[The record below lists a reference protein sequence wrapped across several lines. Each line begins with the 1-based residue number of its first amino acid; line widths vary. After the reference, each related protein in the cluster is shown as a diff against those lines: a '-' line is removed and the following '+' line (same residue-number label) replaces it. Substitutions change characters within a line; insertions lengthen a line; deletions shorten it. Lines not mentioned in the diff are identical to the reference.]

1 MSMKKLFIIKE
12 GYDSYEEAVEAE
24 VSADE
29 ARREIEKH
37 GLEWQEFLND
47 VGMKDLYTGQEV
59 LDWLGY

>member
-1 MSMKKLFIIKE
+1 MNMKKLFIIKE

-24 VSADE
+24 VTADQ

-37 GLEWQEFLND
+37 GLEWQDFLND

>member
-1 MSMKKLFIIKE
+1 MSMKKLFVIKE
-12 GYDSYEEAVEAE
+12 GYNSYEEAVEAE

-37 GLEWQEFLND
+37 GLEWQDFLND

>member
-1 MSMKKLFIIKE
+1 MSMKKLFVIKE
-12 GYDSYEEAVEAE
+12 GYDSYEEAMEAE

-37 GLEWQEFLND
+37 GLSWQDFLND
-47 VGMKDLYTGQEV
+47 VGMKDMYIGQEV